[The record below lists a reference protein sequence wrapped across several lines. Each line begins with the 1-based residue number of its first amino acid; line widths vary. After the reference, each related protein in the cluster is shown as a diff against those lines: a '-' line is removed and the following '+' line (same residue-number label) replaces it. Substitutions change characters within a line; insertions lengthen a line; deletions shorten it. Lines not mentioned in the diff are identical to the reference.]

1 MNKQVLEALNDQVQ
15 AELNAFYTY
24 LSMSAWLEANDWP
37 GFARWMRTH
46 SEEEQMHAMK
56 IYDYIHERK
65 GVVELQAIAKPPAEF
80 HSVREVFE
88 AALSHEEKVTAM
100 INRIYKLAQE
110 EGDYPTELLMQWYI
124 TEQVEEEK
132 VVEDALV
139 LIKRAN
145 NDPFQLLYVEN
156 MITGAQGAEG
166 AGGEAEA

>member
-1 MNKQVLEALNDQVQ
+1 MNKKVLQALNDQVQ

-37 GFARWMRTH
+37 GFAGWMRTH
-46 SEEEQMHAMK
+46 SEEEQTHAMK
-56 IYDYIHERK
+56 IYDFINERK
-65 GVVELQAIAKPPAEF
+65 GVVELKAIDQPPTEF

-132 VVEDALV
+132 IVEDALV

-145 NDPFQLLYVEN
+145 NDPFQMLYVQD
-156 MITGAQGAEG
+156 MIVNAQA
-166 AGGEAEA
+166 AEASAEAGAA